1 MTSARDAHL
10 RHVAAIPDEE
20 LTSHLRDDQDIASD
34 WPYTTAM
41 WSRPP
46 THTPEDDAE

>member
-10 RHVAAIPDEE
+10 RHVAAIPDDDLQSP
-20 LTSHLRDDQDIASD
+20 LTGDQDIASD

-41 WSRPP
+41 
-46 THTPEDDAE
+46 